1 MKKYL
6 MICDTIFWPC
16 SWKTMKK
23 CSVMFHLSHPHPS
36 LSWLP
41 ILISYKFIQS
51 LQILWPSAIWEL
63 QNEQTFLRFCITII
77 FPETNIVFTV
87 ERTCNRKMLTSN
99 NYVWHKHS
107 HFVNFISNEQ
117 SCSGPQT
124 SLIGRSTGQSECRS
138 RLQKKDIITCMINS
152 RDINF

>member
-1 MKKYL
+1 VIPFSDPALEINQKIKYYISGITSASIII
-6 MICDTIFWPC
+6 MITNFDLIQIQTIFTN
-16 SWKTMKK
+16 TMTF
-23 CSVMFHLSHPHPS
+23 S
-36 LSWLP
+36 
-41 ILISYKFIQS
+41 
-51 LQILWPSAIWEL
+51 IWEL

-87 ERTCNRKMLTSN
+87 EMTCNRKMLTSN

>member
-1 MKKYL
+1 MMKWWLYEENL

-16 SWKTMKK
+16 FLNSIKK
-23 CSVMFHLSHPHPS
+23 SSVPFQVSHPHPS
-36 LSWLP
+36 SSWLP
-41 ILISYKFIQS
+41 ILISYKLRQS

-63 QNEQTFLRFCITII
+63 QNEQTFRRFCITSIY
-77 FPETNIVFTV
+77 PETNIVFTV
-87 ERTCNRKMLTSN
+87 ETTNKCEMLTFI

-138 RLQKKDIITCMINS
+138 RLQKKDIITGMIN
-152 RDINF
+152 

>member
-1 MKKYL
+1 MIPFSDPALEINQKIKYYISGITSASIII
-6 MICDTIFWPC
+6 MITNFDLIQIQTIFTN
-16 SWKTMKK
+16 TMTF
-23 CSVMFHLSHPHPS
+23 S
-36 LSWLP
+36 
-41 ILISYKFIQS
+41 
-51 LQILWPSAIWEL
+51 IWEL

-99 NYVWHKHS
+99 NYVWHTHS